1 MAQKKGVKRAERTTR
16 KPVTPKIIALVNM
29 KGGTGKTVTAV
40 NLSAGLTLLK
50 KRVCLIDIDAQCN
63 ATYHVG
69 IKAHELEVSVY
80 DSLVDPTVKPP
91 IINCNGLYVIPA
103 SLRLAGIEQKLP
115 AHIEGFFT
123 LKKNVV
129 NKLESV
135 FDFIIIDCPP
145 SLGIMTLNAITTAT
159 DIFIPVQTEAFA
171 ERGMYQLA
179 RAIKSYKDSNPDV
192 VAKISGI
199 LFTRF
204 DKRKILNRQTVLR
217 ISEKFPDIVF
227 RTKIRDNV
235 SLGEAPG
242 FRKDIFSYKPDC
254 YGATDYFELA
264 KEVLE
269 R

>member
-1 MAQKKGVKRAERTTR
+1 MVQKKKNIGNV
-16 KPVTPKIIALVNM
+16 VDTPRIISLVNM
-29 KGGTGKTVTAV
+29 KGGTGKTITAV
-40 NLSAGLTLLK
+40 NLSFGLTLLK
-50 KRVCLIDIDAQCN
+50 KRVCLIDADAQCN

-69 IKAHELEVSVY
+69 IKAHELEVSIF
-80 DSLVDPTVKPP
+80 DSLIDSSIKPP
-91 IINCNGLYVIPA
+91 VINCNGLYVVPA

-115 AHIEGFFT
+115 ANREGFFT
-123 LKKNVV
+123 LKKNVIDKMRKV
-129 NKLESV
+129 Y
-135 FDFIIIDCPP
+135 DFIIIDCPP
-145 SLGIMTLNAITTAT
+145 SLGIMTLNAITTST
-159 DIFIPVQTEAFA
+159 DIFIPVQSEALA

-192 VAKISGI
+192 KANISGI

-204 DKRKILNRQTVLR
+204 DKRKILNRQTVSR
-217 ISEKFPDIVF
+217 ISEKFPDITF

-242 FRKDIFSYKPDC
+242 FRQDIFSYKPEC
-254 YGATDYFELA
+254 YGAIDYLELA